1 MARSFDLNGLLAL
14 SLFFASRSKDT
25 IEFAEWPRHP
35 PGTRKPLV
43 QYECVAFRECKAYAL
58 LVRDFNFPVNYEAQ
72 FIKRQIFDFQGARIT
87 CPYAGRELPRRF
99 GKSSIGFGMV
109 CTFDY
114 CIGRVV
120 WDTRQA
126 GTALSVTLD
135 PRNTQ

>member
-1 MARSFDLNGLLAL
+1 MALF
-14 SLFFASRSKDT
+14 LFFVSRSKDT
-25 IEFAEWPRHP
+25 IEFTEWPRHA

-43 QYECVAFRECKAYAL
+43 QYECVTFVEGKAYSL
-58 LVRDFNFPVNYEAQ
+58 LVRDFNFPVNDEAQ
-72 FIKRQIFDFQGARIT
+72 FITWQILDFQEACIT
-87 CPYAGRELPRRF
+87 RPYAGRELPRRF
-99 GKSSIGFGMV
+99 GKSSIGFGVV

-135 PRNTQ
+135 LRDTK